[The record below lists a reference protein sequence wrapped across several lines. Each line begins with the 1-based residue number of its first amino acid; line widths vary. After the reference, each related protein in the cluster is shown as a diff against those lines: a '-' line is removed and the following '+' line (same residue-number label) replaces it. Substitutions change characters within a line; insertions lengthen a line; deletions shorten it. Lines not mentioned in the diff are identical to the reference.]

1 MLFSVIILYPLLP
14 MLARGKQEQQQQDLF
29 PFSFPTTTGSTT
41 TTTTK
46 SQTNIDTQDES
57 TTHHSFSAHNK
68 KVENNKA
75 NVNDNDGNDDI
86 NDSNNDNVAVN
97 NPSTERSSSSSTSTG
112 SNNNT
117 PKAVILNFYDNDIGQ
132 FTNGKPILDKFGF
145 KGTFFIV
152 CKWASSD
159 NPDRMNWQQI
169 NQLYREGHDIE
180 SHSTS
185 HKVLDKVS
193 ADDLDYEVGQS
204 KQCIHD
210 HLGIYPTVFSPP
222 HSKAWNNATVI
233 DTIAKYY
240 DHSIGG
246 FISSPM
252 FLDCYGWKQEQ
263 QDSSQTDC
271 KTYSDDGT
279 LNYANRY
286 DIKEVSHD
294 GLENRYAHDDTQ
306 TFEKFVQLVNS
317 QTNYNKNGT
326 INAIPIIGYHDIDN
340 NKTITSTSV
349 NLFDAEMKY
358 LHDNGFKVLTMADLG
373 YDENTKSLYIKSIN
387 QASFSNFS
395 FRANHLLYFSKILM

>member
-1 MLFSVIILYPLLP
+1 MLFSVIALYPLLP
-14 MLARGKQEQQQQDLF
+14 ILARGKQEQQQQYLF
-29 PFSFPTTTGSTT
+29 PFSFTTTTGSTT

-86 NDSNNDNVAVN
+86 NDSNNDNIAVN
-97 NPSTERSSSSSTSTG
+97 NPSTERSSSSTSTG

-185 HKVLDKVS
+185 HKVLDKLS

-246 FISSPM
+246 FVSSPM
-252 FLDCYGWKQEQ
+252 FLDCYGWKQE

-373 YDENTKSLYIKSIN
+373 YDENSNYLYVKTENNLS
-387 QASFSNFS
+387 
-395 FRANHLLYFSKILM
+395 